1 MPPLAAARVEFPFPY
16 PQFSERFSP
25 MRQSSVV
32 SRRVAAT
39 AVSLVLTLGVAA
51 CAGPEDTGAKGGT
64 SGKAAGAPQKGGT
77 LTVLNTEAQTDFDP
91 ARLYTSGGGNVPS
104 LVFRTLTTRN
114 REAGAAGTQVVPDLA
129 TDTGRPN
136 KDATEWTYTLKEGLK
151 FEDGTP
157 ITSADIKYG
166 IERSFAAEL
175 SGGAPYLR
183 DWLIG
188 GDTYQGPYKDKKG
201 LASIVTPDPRT
212 IVFKLKKPEGEFP
225 FVATQTQFAPVPKA
239 KDTGAAYEEHPVSS
253 GPYKVVKNENDG
265 ERLTLERNEH
275 WDAETDE
282 ERKAYPDR
290 IDVRS
295 GLDEAVINQ
304 RLATSTGA
312 DASAITTDTN
322 LGPAELA
329 QVGSD
334 KALAARVGTGHF
346 GFTNYIAF
354 NPKVKPFD
362 NPKVRQAISYAIN
375 RTSVVNAA
383 GGSALAEPATTFL
396 PEQKAFGFTP
406 YDHFPAGKTGD
417 PEKARQLL
425 KEAGHPNG
433 LTITLLHSTA
443 QNRTTS
449 PEIATAVQ
457 EALGKAG
464 ITVKLDGQQ
473 PNSFNEKRWSVKDAP
488 GFFLSRWGADWPAGG
503 PFLAPIFDGRQ
514 IVANG
519 SNYNHAQLN
528 DPAVNKEI
536 DEINKLTDLKAA
548 AARWGAL
555 DKKIGEQALD
565 VPLFHPVYKR
575 LVGKNVKNVVISDW
589 TGVLDISQVSV
600 K

>member
-1 MPPLAAARVEFPFPY
+1 
-16 PQFSERFSP
+16 
-25 MRQSSVV
+25 MRQPSVI
-32 SRRVAAT
+32 SRRVAAA
-39 AVSLVLTLGVAA
+39 AVSLVMAAGAAA
-51 CAGPEDTGAKGGT
+51 CAGPQDNDAKAEGAGTGK
-64 SGKAAGAPQKGGT
+64 PQKGGT
-77 LTVLNTEAQTDFDP
+77 LSVLNTEAQSDFDP

-114 REAGAAGTQVVPDLA
+114 REDGAAGTKVVPDLA

-136 KDATEWTYTLKEGLK
+136 ADATEWTYTLKEGLR

-157 ITSADIKYG
+157 ITTADIKYG

-188 GDTYQGPYKDKKG
+188 GADYEGPYKDKKG
-201 LASIVTPDPRT
+201 LASIETPDART
-212 IVFKLKKPEGEFP
+212 IVFKLNKPEGDFP

-239 KDTGAAYEEHPVSS
+239 KDTGARYEEHPVSS
-253 GPYKVVKNENDG
+253 GPYKVVKNEGDG
-265 ERLTLERNEH
+265 QHLVLERNPH
-275 WDAETDE
+275 WSEKTDE
-282 ERKAYPDR
+282 ERHAYPDT
-290 IDVRS
+290 IDVRA
-295 GLDEAVINQ
+295 GLDAAVINQ
-304 RLATSTGA
+304 RLATSSGA
-312 DASAITTDTN
+312 DAAAVTTDTN

-346 GFTNYIAF
+346 GYTNYLAF

-375 RTSVVNAA
+375 RTSVINAA

-396 PEQKAFGFTP
+396 PEQPAFGHTP

-417 PEKARQLL
+417 PATAKELL
-425 KEAGHPNG
+425 KEAGYANG
-433 LTITLLHSTA
+433 LTISLTHSTA
-443 QNRTTS
+443 QNRETS
-449 PEIATAVQ
+449 PEVATAVQ
-457 EALGKAG
+457 EALKKAG
-464 ITVKLDGQQ
+464 ITVKLQGLE
-473 PNSFNEKRWSVKDAP
+473 PNAFNEARWSVKDSP
-488 GFFLSRWGADWPAGG
+488 GFFLSRWGADWPSGG

-514 IVANG
+514 IVKDG
-519 SNYNHAQLN
+519 SNFNHAQLD
-528 DPAVNKEI
+528 DPSVNKEI
-536 DEINKLTDLKAA
+536 DEINKLTDLSAA
-548 AARWGAL
+548 AKRWGAL

-575 LVGKNVKNVVISDW
+575 LYGKDVKNIVISDW
-589 TGVLDISQVSV
+589 TGVLDISQVAV

>member
-1 MPPLAAARVEFPFPY
+1 
-16 PQFSERFSP
+16 
-25 MRQSSVV
+25 MRQPSVI
-32 SRRVAAT
+32 SRRVAAA
-39 AVSLVLTLGVAA
+39 AVTLVVAAGAAA
-51 CAGPEDTGAKGGT
+51 CAGPEDNDAK
-64 SGKAAGAPQKGGT
+64 AGATGTAKPQKGGT
-77 LTVLNTEAQTDFDP
+77 LSVLNSDPQSDFDP

-114 REAGAAGTQVVPDLA
+114 RENGAAGNKVVPDLA

-136 KDATEWTYTLKEGLK
+136 ADATEWTYTLKEGLK

-188 GDTYQGPYKDKKG
+188 GADYQGPYKDKKG
-201 LASIVTPDPRT
+201 LDSIETPDART
-212 IVFKLKKPEGEFP
+212 IVFKLNKPEGDFP
-225 FVATQTQFAPVPKA
+225 FLATATQFAPVPKA
-239 KDTGAAYEEHPVSS
+239 KDTGAKYEEHPVSS
-253 GPYKVVKNENDG
+253 GPYKVVKNEGDG
-265 ERLTLERNEH
+265 EHLVLERNPNWSEKT
-275 WDAETDE
+275 DAE
-282 ERKAYPDR
+282 RHAYPDK
-290 IDVRS
+290 IDVKA
-295 GLDEAVINQ
+295 GLDSAVINQ
-304 RLATSTGA
+304 RLTTSSGA
-312 DASAITTDTN
+312 DAAAITTDTN

-329 QVGSD
+329 QIGND
-334 KALAARVGTGHF
+334 KALSARVGTGHF
-346 GFTNYIAF
+346 GYTNYLAF

-375 RTSVVNAA
+375 RTSVINAA

-396 PEQKAFGFTP
+396 PNQKAFGYTP

-417 PEKARQLL
+417 PAKAKELL
-425 KEAGHPNG
+425 KEAGYPNG
-433 LTITLLHSTA
+433 LTISLTHSTE
-443 QNRTTS
+443 QNRETS
-449 PEIATAVQ
+449 PEVATAVQ
-457 EALGKAG
+457 EALKQAG
-464 ITVKLDGQQ
+464 ITVKLVGLET
-473 PNSFNEKRWSVKDAP
+473 NAFNEARWTIKNGP
-488 GFFLSRWGADWPAGG
+488 GFFISRWGADWPSGG

-514 IVANG
+514 IVKDGANF
-519 SNYNHAQLN
+519 NHAQLN

-536 DEINKLTDLKAA
+536 DEINKLTDPEAA
-548 AARWGAL
+548 ALRWGAL

-575 LVGKNVKNVVISDW
+575 LVGKDVKNVVISDW